1 MSSFYL
7 VKKNNHLLFPNFSSI
22 SVMYILGRGGCIS
35 YVVCKLI
42 HNKLWFYMTQLAGIR
57 KHKTLLSGDH
67 VQSEKKSVSI
77 HCPKSNP
84 NFRELTRNVEE
95 NEIIHEIFRV
105 VSCFPCQILCYTSE
119 TWIPLGQCGNSHNI
133 YFTAGTCCC
142 WYSRASWQMIPLQLI

>member
-1 MSSFYL
+1 
-7 VKKNNHLLFPNFSSI
+7 
-22 SVMYILGRGGCIS
+22 
-35 YVVCKLI
+35 
-42 HNKLWFYMTQLAGIR
+42 MTQLAGIR

-119 TWIPLGQCGNSHNI
+119 T
-133 YFTAGTCCC
+133 
-142 WYSRASWQMIPLQLI
+142 